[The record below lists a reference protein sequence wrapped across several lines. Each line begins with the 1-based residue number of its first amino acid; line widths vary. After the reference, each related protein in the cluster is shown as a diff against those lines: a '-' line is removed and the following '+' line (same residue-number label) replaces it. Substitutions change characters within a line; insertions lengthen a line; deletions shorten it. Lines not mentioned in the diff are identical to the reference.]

1 MSLATIKE
9 EYKGRRVG
17 FNNSAKPLGQRKDI
31 DDLAI
36 IAIESQDPSL
46 LRLFEK
52 LPSLAELI
60 KQRVESQLKRPY
72 AKT

>member
-1 MSLATIKE
+1 MSLAIIKDQ
-9 EYKGRRVG
+9 YKERRVG
-17 FNNSAKPLGQRKDI
+17 FNSSGKPLGKRPDI

-36 IAIESQDPSL
+36 IALESQDPSL

-52 LPSLAELI
+52 LPSLGDLI

-72 AKT
+72 AKK